1 MRKDVK
7 LGLAVGGVLLAVLVV
22 YVLVVPG
29 TNTNQAGATLE
40 NLDGSEIESPE
51 GDNAGAGALAYGTP
65 GTDAT
70 TGGQSGRS
78 AANQQSGSTGG
89 MIADA
94 ATANGGSD
102 RANTSSGEKPSG
114 ESAGSESAGGWNWDA
129 LVNGT
134 EKVPSL
140 AAGTDVPTNGY
151 LATAGGTVDGSSTD
165 GSSDNGV
172 SAGSGL
178 SGGNG
183 TSQNGGAT
191 NGGATNGNGSATATG
206 SSVLSDNGN
215 AFPSS
220 NSPSASDTLGD
231 ATAASSSQSPA
242 QQNGLAGGAQEN
254 ANATSATPAASGS
267 GVRTHVVKVGDTY
280 SKISLAAYGTSKHY
294 ARIEQANPGIDPTRL
309 KLGQTITLPEIAAKP
324 AAAATAAQAFLDPK
338 TEYKVQPNDSLHTIS
353 LRLYGKADRVE
364 KIYELNK
371 ATIGDDM
378 TRVKIGTVLKLP
390 EPPTQSTV
398 ATSSR

>member
-29 TNTNQAGATLE
+29 TNTNQVGARLE
-40 NLDGSEIESPE
+40 NLDGSEIQSPE
-51 GDNAGAGALAYGTP
+51 ADSAGVGTLAYGTP
-65 GTDAT
+65 GADTT
-70 TGGQSGRS
+70 TGGQSGGG
-78 AANQQSGSTGG
+78 AADQQPGSTGG
-89 MIADA
+89 GAIADA
-94 ATANGGSD
+94 GTANGGSD

-129 LVNGT
+129 LVSGT

-140 AAGTDVPTNGY
+140 AAGTDVPTNGS
-151 LATAGGTVDGSSTD
+151 LATGSGTVDGSSTD
-165 GSSDNGV
+165 GSSGD
-172 SAGSGL
+172 GSFA
-178 SGGNG
+178 GNG
-183 TSQNGGAT
+183 TTTANGA
-191 NGGATNGNGSATATG
+191 
-206 SSVLSDNGN
+206 SVLSDDGNTIPSGN
-215 AFPSS
+215 AI
-220 NSPSASDTLGD
+220 PSASDTLGD

-242 QQNGLAGGAQEN
+242 RQNSLAGGAQEN
-254 ANATSATPAASGS
+254 ANATSVAPAASGS
-267 GVRTHVVKVGDTY
+267 GVRTHVVKIGDTY

-309 KLGQTITLPEIAAKP
+309 KPGQTITLPEIAAKP
-324 AAAATAAQAFLDPK
+324 AAAGASTATQALFDPK
-338 TEYKVQPNDSLHTIS
+338 KEYKVQPNDSLHTIS

-390 EPPTQSTV
+390 EPPTQSTL